1 MLQREMVESA
11 SSIVSESE
19 VFAPIMQDEEQSR
32 RYPRVSTVASTV
44 ALLRQ
49 LEQFTRSTTAIFQD
63 ILDCADVSQS
73 RIMSL
78 EGRVRSAEQAVGFLE
93 EDLKTFSPAQ
103 DSLNFVIEHGSELP
117 DKPVELP
124 MTAWPSLYDED
135 RSVPAWAQGIQG
147 RLDGCRQEPQVENQ
161 EAYSDPQFF
170 KREWE
175 REIAKE
181 EMELQTARKQHH
193 KEAKE
198 MMKKQKENERS
209 KVAANVQEIKKKR
222 FVVMDDC
229 RDLIRTQTG
238 LPVMATKHKD
248 IKYEVDAAASQN
260 LCNLSIFNVNPSLAS
275 SYARS
280 EQKMILPAQVMMLFY
295 QIRMSKF

>member
-1 MLQREMVESA
+1 
-11 SSIVSESE
+11 
-19 VFAPIMQDEEQSR
+19 
-32 RYPRVSTVASTV
+32 
-44 ALLRQ
+44 
-49 LEQFTRSTTAIFQD
+49 
-63 ILDCADVSQS
+63 
-73 RIMSL
+73 
-78 EGRVRSAEQAVGFLE
+78 
-93 EDLKTFSPAQ
+93 
-103 DSLNFVIEHGSELP
+103 
-117 DKPVELP
+117 

-280 EQKMILPAQVMMLFY
+280 EQKMILPAQERASTYGHSQHHPQDTQSSASTVASTSSGGSGESVYEESFSVLVISDAF
-295 QIRMSKF
+295 